1 MTMLRLH
8 ARAKINWTLDV
19 LGKRPDGY
27 HNLDMLLQSVTL
39 QDTLTIQPAA
49 ELSLETTGWPKI
61 RVDERNL
68 VLRAAQA
75 LIQTTG
81 TKLGARIRLEKRV
94 PMGAGMGGGSADAA
108 AALLGLNKLWDL
120 RLTHEALE
128 RIGLSIGADVPF
140 CVRGGLQRAGGVGEV
155 LHPLETPR
163 VLFLV
168 AVQPCRGLST
178 KDVFAAL
185 RLEDIAPVHRPNN
198 DRAMVA
204 LKAGD
209 LPGLASAMGNVLE
222 PVAANLRPEI
232 QGCVARIRA
241 TGAIRAQMT
250 GSGSAIFGV
259 YATERDARAALGAL
273 RCVYRNIWVM
283 STAKEGV
290 VFEP

>member
-27 HNLDMLLQSVTL
+27 HELDMLLQSVTL
-39 QDTLTIQPAA
+39 QDTLTIEPAA
-49 ELSLETTGWPKI
+49 EMTLEATGWPRI

-75 LIQTTG
+75 LTQATG
-81 TKLGARIRLEKRV
+81 VKLGARMWLEKRI

-120 RLTHEALE
+120 RLNNDELE

-140 CVRGGLQRAGGVGEV
+140 CVRGGLQRAGGVGEK
-155 LHPLETPR
+155 LRPIEASR
-163 VLFLV
+163 MLFLV

-178 KDVFAAL
+178 KDVFTALRTETIDPTHRPDNDGAMAAL
-185 RLEDIAPVHRPNN
+185 QT
-198 DRAMVA
+198 
-204 LKAGD
+204 GD
-209 LPGLASAMGNVLE
+209 LRALAPAMGNVLE
-222 PVAANLRPEI
+222 PVAAALRPEI
-232 QGCVARIRA
+232 QECVAHIAA

-250 GSGSAIFGV
+250 GSGSAVFGV
-259 YATERDARAALGAL
+259 YATARDARAALGAL
-273 RCVYRNIWVM
+273 RSVYRNIWGM
-283 STAKEGV
+283 RTAKEGV
-290 VFEP
+290 VF